1 MARLSLISSALIL
14 TTLTGCA
21 GIPSPVLIPR
31 DPLPQYVSPL
41 EYEGQSCESLQYAHS
56 TFEGVLRFLKPVMD
70 SSSME
75 WDVKV
80 GNGKVRRSL
89 KKRGFDVPPDTLLFD
104 LYTESWGRYI
114 AVQKISDDQQCGI
127 PDTDGYTPWQSV
139 YQ

>member
-1 MARLSLISSALIL
+1 MRLSRLIPTVAALSV
-14 TTLTGCA
+14 LTGCA
-21 GIPSPVLIPR
+21 NMPEIVFFAK
-31 DPLPQYVSPL
+31 DPLPQYVSPI
-41 EYEGQSCESLQYAHS
+41 EYEGQSCKSLQYAHS

-70 SSSME
+70 SSSLE
-75 WDVKV
+75 WEVQV

-89 KKRGFDVPPDTLLFD
+89 KRRGFDVPADTLLFD

-114 AVQKISDDQQCGI
+114 AVQKISDDQRCGI